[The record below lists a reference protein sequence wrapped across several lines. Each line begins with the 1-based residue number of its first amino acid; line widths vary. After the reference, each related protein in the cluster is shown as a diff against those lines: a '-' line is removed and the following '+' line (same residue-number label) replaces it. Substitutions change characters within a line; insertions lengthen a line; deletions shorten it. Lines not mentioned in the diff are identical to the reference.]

1 MQAPVST
8 RKYFPDTSS
17 RMEKVADGKAAAA
30 PDCVHSHLDVVLLEA
45 ALLEINAE
53 DERVWLKILAG
64 ILSPSS
70 GMSLLRDT
78 LKNSLM
84 KVNKL
89 SLSELLC
96 TLI

>member
-8 RKYFPDTSS
+8 RKNFPDTSS
-17 RMEKVADGKAAAA
+17 RMENVADGKAAAA
-30 PDCVHSHLDVVLLEA
+30 PDWVHSHLVVMLLESVLLEM
-45 ALLEINAE
+45 NAE
-53 DERVWLKILAG
+53 DERVWLITFVG

-70 GMSLLRDT
+70 GMSLLRVT

-89 SLSELLC
+89 SLSDLLC
-96 TLI
+96 TLK